1 MSRTAAVLMVIFGL
15 IAGAVAGSLSSKG
28 GIASLFATRSADP
41 VAALSDSINPPG
53 AATNEA
59 GPVKPATIVEDLP
72 SCMRSRNVDTDAIR
86 KQGPRAPDHRT
97 ISAITIC
104 YLTLSRDHM
113 CDSRFRMSA
122 IGTIEI
128 YYGQRALAK
137 LYVSRRAN
145 MTSDAI
151 ANASLQDREKI
162 AEADREAQSWS
173 GSQDQEI
180 DAALMGL
187 VKGGYLSPDD
197 FKARAAKEEIGQ
209 ILAGVSSPKKACS

>member
-1 MSRTAAVLMVIFGL
+1 
-15 IAGAVAGSLSSKG
+15 
-28 GIASLFATRSADP
+28 
-41 VAALSDSINPPG
+41 
-53 AATNEA
+53 
-59 GPVKPATIVEDLP
+59 
-72 SCMRSRNVDTDAIR
+72 
-86 KQGPRAPDHRT
+86 
-97 ISAITIC
+97 
-104 YLTLSRDHM
+104 
-113 CDSRFRMSA
+113 MSA